1 MGVVMVVFWW
11 RLCGVATSIN
21 TRFLDRQCK
30 KAYKAHFGAIKELD
44 CFKKL
49 NIEILEH
56 EEGRWIEIH
65 LSEIVGDD
73 DKEDLEDSEELADGV
88 LIEQK

>member
-1 MGVVMVVFWW
+1 M
-11 RLCGVATSIN
+11 
-21 TRFLDRQCK
+21 
-30 KAYKAHFGAIKELD
+30 E

-73 DKEDLEDSEELADGV
+73 DDKEDLEDSEELVPDGA
-88 LIEQK
+88 LIE

>member
-1 MGVVMVVFWW
+1 M
-11 RLCGVATSIN
+11 
-21 TRFLDRQCK
+21 
-30 KAYKAHFGAIKELD
+30 D

-73 DKEDLEDSEELADGV
+73 DKEDMEDSEEIAEGA
-88 LIEQK
+88 LIE